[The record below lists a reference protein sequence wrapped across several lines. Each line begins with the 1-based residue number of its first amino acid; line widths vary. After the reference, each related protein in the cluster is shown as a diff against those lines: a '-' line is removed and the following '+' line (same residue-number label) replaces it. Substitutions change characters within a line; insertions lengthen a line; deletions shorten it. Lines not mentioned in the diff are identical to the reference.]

1 MKSDDKTSHDPL
13 GQVSSNTIQSM
24 ISEIKSQFQ
33 LFLKLST
40 NLCPLLKAINSI
52 AEIRNSFS
60 HNGEMLSNEIFG
72 EYWDILKKSII
83 DIQDAIGSIQWKKCG
98 R

>member
-1 MKSDDKTSHDPL
+1 MKSDDKTSH
-13 GQVSSNTIQSM
+13 
-24 ISEIKSQFQ
+24 
-33 LFLKLST
+33 
-40 NLCPLLKAINSI
+40 CPLLKAINSI

-83 DIQDAIGSIQWKKCG
+83 DIQDAISSKTFTEEHIDQLKAKQYIIVVCIHKKFG
-98 R
+98 IID